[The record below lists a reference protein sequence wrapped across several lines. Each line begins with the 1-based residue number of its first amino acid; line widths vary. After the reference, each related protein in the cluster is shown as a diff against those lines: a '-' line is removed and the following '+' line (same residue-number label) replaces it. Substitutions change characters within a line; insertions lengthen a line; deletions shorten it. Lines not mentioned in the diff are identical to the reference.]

1 MEKFSRKKL
10 FEVCSLSA
18 FLVLGFGASSVNA
31 QSGEEIDEII
41 VTATKREERLRD
53 VPMSISVLGENIIE
67 SKGLFDMGSIASAVP
82 GLTYAESS
90 SNLNPTFV
98 MRGIAVGQ
106 NLEGLQKPV
115 AVYLDEM
122 PMQDGKST
130 VNMSFGLWDVERVE
144 VLKGLSLI
152 HI

>member
-1 MEKFSRKKL
+1 MEKFSRIKL
-10 FEVCSLSA
+10 KPLQACGLSA
-18 FLVLGFGASSVNA
+18 VLALGFGASSVNA

-53 VPMSISVLGENIIE
+53 VPMSISVLGANTIE

-106 NLEGLQKPV
+106 NL
-115 AVYLDEM
+115 
-122 PMQDGKST
+122 
-130 VNMSFGLWDVERVE
+130 
-144 VLKGLSLI
+144 
-152 HI
+152 